1 MVLPKRM
8 ARFNKIVTNRLTRTF
23 AGRAPGFGIVHHQGR
38 KSGKQY
44 ATPVN
49 VFPTAEGYAIALTY
63 GPGTDWVKNVLAAG
77 GSNLEVRGHTVKL
90 TNPRLVH
97 DETHRR
103 TPPGVR
109 QFLGLTGVNDF
120 LDQTTAS

>member
-23 AGRAPGFGIVHHQGR
+23 AGRAPGFGIVRHRGR
-38 KSGKQY
+38 RSGKQY

-49 VFPTAEGYAIALTY
+49 VFSTADGYTIALTY
-63 GPGTDWVKNVLAAG
+63 GPDTDWVKNVLAAG
-77 GSNLEVRGHTVKL
+77 GSSLEVRGDTVKL
-90 TNPRLVH
+90 TSPRLVH
-97 DETHRR
+97 DETRRR
-103 TPPGVR
+103 TPAGVR

-120 LDQTTAS
+120 LDQTRAR